1 MSENAGGGMQA
12 LRKEVAGCPTGAR
25 LAAALESASLANSDI
40 PSLITAVIG
49 EKLAASGSAGGTAKP
64 AAAGGSAPA
73 PATAAGA
80 AAAAGGER
88 QSLDSA
94 LCVADGLSFLHPR
107 CAATL
112 ACH

>member
-1 MSENAGGGMQA
+1 MQA

-64 AAAGGSAPA
+64 AAAGGAVGGSAPA
-73 PATAAGA
+73 PVTAAGA
-80 AAAAGGER
+80 AAAAGAER